1 MVPSSTSR
9 WLVIV
14 NPASNRG
21 ATAECVGGIKRIL
34 DEHRIAFD
42 LVMTQRKNHA
52 FDITAEKAAQY
63 RLIAAVG
70 GDGTVHEIINGVL
83 FERKKNNR
91 PASGPVIGIIP
102 SGSGNDFVK
111 VLKIPADLYRA
122 VQIILEGRT
131 QTVDIGSVAIDGE
144 ERGYFHNNVGA
155 GFDAHV
161 NYENGRIRALRG
173 LAGYLSAVVKTVF
186 RYRHPQAT
194 IHWNGGDMKQKVL
207 LINTGNGR
215 SSGGG
220 FFLTPE
226 AELDDGLFDVCVIES
241 IGKMRIFKELPKAL
255 DGSHTKLK
263 EVRMFRTDALV
274 IESEHGLPVHAD
286 GEMLA
291 LNAKTIRLGM
301 IPEKITVFRAS

>member
-1 MVPSSTSR
+1 MDMVFTYR

-14 NPASNRG
+14 NPVSNRG
-21 ATAECVGGIKRIL
+21 ATAECVSGVTRIL
-34 DEHRIAFD
+34 NERRIAFD
-42 LVMTQRKNHA
+42 LIMTQRKNHA
-52 FDITAEKAAQY
+52 FDIAAENSSKY
-63 RLIAAVG
+63 RVIVAVG

-83 FERKKNNR
+83 FDRKKNKR
-91 PASGPVIGIIP
+91 PTPDPVIGIIP

-111 VLKIPADLYRA
+111 VLKIPVDLYRS
-122 VQIILEGRT
+122 VQIILEGQT
-131 QTVDIGSVAIDGE
+131 QAVDIGNVAVDGE

-161 NYENGRIRALRG
+161 NYENGRIKALRG

-194 IHWNGGDMKQKVL
+194 IRWNGGDMKQKVL
-207 LINTGNGR
+207 LVNTGNGR
-215 SSGGG
+215 CSGGG

-226 AELDDGLFDVCVIES
+226 AVLDDGLFDVCVIES
-241 IGKMRIFKELPKAL
+241 IGKMKIFKELPKAL

-263 EVRMFRTDALV
+263 EVRMFRTDALT

-291 LNAKTIRLGM
+291 LNARNIQIGM
-301 IPEKITVFRAS
+301 IQEKINVIRAS